1 MIRKETKTYLKDLYD
16 SINEMSNTMIK
27 FKIALHDLDKL
38 GHNVEEIEK
47 LLDNEQVEFYKLKT
61 FTNDFIKEKL
71 KIWHKITHFMCYNIN
86 VKTKEK
92 IKNEFRRV

>member
-1 MIRKETKTYLKDLYD
+1 MIRKETKTYLKNLYD
-16 SINEMSNTMIK
+16 SINEINNTMIK

-71 KIWHKITHFMCYNIN
+71 KI
-86 VKTKEK
+86 
-92 IKNEFRRV
+92 

>member
-16 SINEMSNTMIK
+16 SINEMSSTMIR
-27 FKIALHDLDKL
+27 FKVALHDLDKL

-47 LLDNEQVEFYKLKT
+47 LLNSEQIEFYKLKT

-71 KIWHKITHFMCYNIN
+71 KI
-86 VKTKEK
+86 
-92 IKNEFRRV
+92 

>member
-1 MIRKETKTYLKDLYD
+1 MIRKETKTYLKNLYD
-16 SINEMSNTMIK
+16 SINEMSSIMIK

-71 KIWHKITHFMCYNIN
+71 KI
-86 VKTKEK
+86 
-92 IKNEFRRV
+92 

>member
-16 SINEMSNTMIK
+16 SINEMSSAMIK
-27 FKIALHDLDKL
+27 YKVALHDLDKL

-47 LLDNEQVEFYKLKT
+47 LLDNEQIEFYKLKT

-71 KIWHKITHFMCYNIN
+71 KI
-86 VKTKEK
+86 
-92 IKNEFRRV
+92 

>member
-1 MIRKETKTYLKDLYD
+1 MIRKETKTYLKNLYD
-16 SINEMSNTMIK
+16 SINEMNNTMIK

-47 LLDNEQVEFYKLKT
+47 LLNNEQIEFYKLKT

-71 KIWHKITHFMCYNIN
+71 KI
-86 VKTKEK
+86 
-92 IKNEFRRV
+92 

>member
-71 KIWHKITHFMCYNIN
+71 KI
-86 VKTKEK
+86 
-92 IKNEFRRV
+92 

>member
-1 MIRKETKTYLKDLYD
+1 MLRKETKTYLKDLYD
-16 SINEMSNTMIK
+16 NINEMSNTIIK
-27 FKIALHDLDKL
+27 FKVALHDLDKL

-71 KIWHKITHFMCYNIN
+71 KI
-86 VKTKEK
+86 
-92 IKNEFRRV
+92 